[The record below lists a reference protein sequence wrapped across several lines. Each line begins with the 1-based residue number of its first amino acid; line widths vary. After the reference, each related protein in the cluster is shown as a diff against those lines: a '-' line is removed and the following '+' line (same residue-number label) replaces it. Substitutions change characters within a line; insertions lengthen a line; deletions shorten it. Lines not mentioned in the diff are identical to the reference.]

1 MFFGDAEVSK
11 SHKNS
16 NALGFRL
23 KSVPLDIGCFFTA
36 FQSLYQKNFQSLSDL
51 FVVVNPFYTDLLK
64 YTKSTE
70 LKWWISVVV
79 IPRVS
84 LPKVLLNPV
93 SSGCVERQR
102 RPHQVS
108 VFVSHKA
115 FPCVFAEHCIFR
127 SDFFI
132 N

>member
-51 FVVVNPFYTDLLK
+51 FVVVNPFYTDLR
-64 YTKSTE
+64 
-70 LKWWISVVV
+70 I
-79 IPRVS
+79 I
-84 LPKVLLNPV
+84 KVYKKHRTQGMNKCCGHT
-93 SSGCVERQR
+93 SS
-102 RPHQVS
+102 
-108 VFVSHKA
+108 
-115 FPCVFAEHCIFR
+115 
-127 SDFFI
+127 
-132 N
+132 